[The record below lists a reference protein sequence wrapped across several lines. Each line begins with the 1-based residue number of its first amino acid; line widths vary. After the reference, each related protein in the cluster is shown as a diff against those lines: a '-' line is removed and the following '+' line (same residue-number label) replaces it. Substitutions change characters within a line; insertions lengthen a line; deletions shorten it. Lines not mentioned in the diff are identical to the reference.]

1 MAGNVARLYPA
12 LKSEIGD
19 FEHLREKPSQFPL
32 FICLLRNRFCTLS
45 KHILSCFPISF
56 GI

>member
-19 FEHLREKPSQFPL
+19 SVPLRES
-32 FICLLRNRFCTLS
+32 FIQTPPFFAFCV
-45 KHILSCFPISF
+45 IVFAR
-56 GI
+56 

>member
-19 FEHLREKPSQFPL
+19 FEHLREKTSQIPL
-32 FICLLRNRFCTLS
+32 FICLLRNRFCTLN
-45 KHILSCFPISF
+45 KHTSSRFPTIF